1 MTAARLGFYPQQWT
15 KIIKVMI
22 YKERGNFNL
31 DNLRVIHLFEVD
43 AMYNAGDTEQLGFTM
58 AKAAGWAVNAW
69 MLPSPTF
76 YRSQW
81 PT

>member
-43 AMYNAGDTEQLGFTM
+43 AMYNA
-58 AKAAGWAVNAW
+58 
-69 MLPSPTF
+69 
-76 YRSQW
+76 
-81 PT
+81 